1 MPSSPSPSAL
11 TGSATSSTKPSARP
25 ARPEAGPVPAR
36 RGLSHFDAAG
46 QARMVDV
53 SQKRVGLREAR
64 ATAQVVISDTA
75 FAAAAAGDLPKGD
88 LLSTVRLAGVMAA
101 KRTHDLV
108 PMCHPLRLIA
118 IDVVAVLDAS
128 LPGVGLAAR
137 VRCVERTGAEME
149 ALTACAVAGLTAIDM
164 IKAIDPWA
172 RVDALQ
178 VAAKK
183 GGRAGAR
190 SRPGS

>member
-1 MPSSPSPSAL
+1 M
-11 TGSATSSTKPSARP
+11 
-25 ARPEAGPVPAR
+25 PAR
-36 RGLSHFDAAG
+36 RALTHLDSTG

-53 SQKRVGLREAR
+53 SKKAVTLREAR
-64 ATAQVVISDTA
+64 ATADVVVSETA

-101 KRTHDLV
+101 KRTHELV
-108 PMCHPLRLIA
+108 PMCHPLRLTG
-118 IDVVAVLDAS
+118 IDVEAVLDPS
-128 LPGVGLAAR
+128 LPGIRLAAR

-172 RVDALQ
+172 RVEALQ

-183 GGRAGAR
+183 GGRSGAR
-190 SRPGS
+190 TRPSRA

>member
-1 MPSSPSPSAL
+1 M
-11 TGSATSSTKPSARP
+11 P
-25 ARPEAGPVPAR
+25 ARHS
-36 RGLSHFDAAG
+36 LSHLDATG

-53 SQKRVGLREAR
+53 SQKRVTLREAR
-64 ATAQVVISDTA
+64 ATAQVVVSDTA

-108 PMCHPLRLIA
+108 PMCHPLRLTA
-118 IDVVAVLDAS
+118 IDVEAVLDAS
-128 LPGVGLAAR
+128 LPGVRLAAR

-183 GGRAGAR
+183 GGRGGPR